1 VAEKYLKPF
10 EILYKKATVD
20 FNAAKVLIGS
30 FYEDDFELD
39 LDVVMFHLQQ
49 GVEKALKAILD
60 YNHVKFPHTHDIEE
74 LIQLIEREHIE
85 IYELV
90 EDLIPLSAYA
100 VEGRYGNVHDDVDD
114 AERYIGMLRDLL
126 IFVKDAIS

>member
-1 VAEKYLKPF
+1 MAEKYLKPF
-10 EILYKKATVD
+10 ETLYKKAMVD

-30 FYEDDFELD
+30 FYNDDFELD

-74 LIQLIEREHIE
+74 LIQLIEREHIGM
-85 IYELV
+85 YEPV
-90 EDLIPLSAYA
+90 DSLIPLSAYA
-100 VEGRYGNVHDDVDD
+100 VEGRYGSVHDDVDD
-114 AERYIGMLRDLL
+114 AERYIGMLGELL
-126 IFVKDAIS
+126 VFVKDAIS